1 MQSDSNTQHHVKVVS
16 NIEHTPESAEAQ
28 KTTNEQSQVAEM
40 TKIDA
45 SKINHKVFK
54 VAKSERSKSPQRTNE
69 EESSKI
75 EATRNTVRRWRKSE
89 GCMTNSSNRRKLRRR
104 LVST

>member
-28 KTTNEQSQVAEM
+28 TTNEESRVAEM

-54 VAKSERSKSPQRTNE
+54 VRNVEVTSEDKRGRVEQD
-69 EESSKI
+69 
-75 EATRNTVRRWRKSE
+75 
-89 GCMTNSSNRRKLRRR
+89 
-104 LVST
+104 